1 MVLLHGG
8 SPKGAELI
16 ASKWADTRRVPQV
29 VFKPDWAKHQNAA
42 PFKRNDRMLEAMP
55 IGVIV
60 FPGHGVSGNPA
71 DKARKSGIPVMRL
84 DRERGG
90 A

>member
-1 MVLLHGG
+1 MGRHAACAAGCVQAGLGQAPECSALQAQRQDARGH
-8 SPKGAELI
+8 
-16 ASKWADTRRVPQV
+16 ADR
-29 VFKPDWAKHQNAA
+29 
-42 PFKRNDRMLEAMP
+42 
-55 IGVIV
+55 VIV